1 MSALRTDYLAKD
13 MEVIFAA
20 PPAAELTGDLSL
32 HLSSGELSEI
42 VSEIKGVSFSAYL
55 QLWIKAYESV
65 GQRGRFLW
73 QWCLKG
79 VRLTTLPSVA
89 PDFRDHVVETKMLG
103 IFFCTLIDDIADREQ
118 DREMLEMAISAASEN
133 WAVERLELWKGR
145 RRAYLEMIS
154 GLWNELWTRC
164 KTYPRFLDFEQL
176 LKFDHDQVMI
186 AMRYA
191 LLANQ
196 CPGLLNV
203 VEHDLYQPNNMQM
216 IFMATVDLCASPNF
230 NQDELGVI
238 REVFWHAQRMGRI
251 GNMITTWEREVL
263 DRDFTSGIF
272 AFAVH
277 RGILSADDL
286 RNLPAHEIMGVLE
299 SAECQEYF
307 IGEWKYHRDQVA
319 RKIQKVQSVDLKP
332 YLTAFEEM
340 IKLHLGS
347 RGLM

>member
-1 MSALRTDYLAKD
+1 MSALRTDYLAPD
-13 MEVIFAA
+13 TEVALIEAGSE
-20 PPAAELTGDLSL
+20 AELSL
-32 HLSSGELSEI
+32 DISAHELSDI
-42 VSEIKGVSFSAYL
+42 VAEIKKVSFGPYL
-55 QLWIKAYESV
+55 QEWIQSYESV

-79 VRLTTLPSVA
+79 VRMITLPSVQ
-89 PDFRDHVVETKMLG
+89 PELREHVIETKMLS
-103 IFFCTLIDDIADREQ
+103 IFFGTLIDDIADREQ
-118 DREMLEMAISAASEN
+118 DREMLQMAIGAASEY
-133 WAVERLELWKGR
+133 WPVERLELWNGR

-164 KTYPRFLDFEQL
+164 KSYPRFEAFEQL
-176 LKFDHDQVMI
+176 LKFDNDQI
-186 AMRYA
+186 LNAMRYA

-196 CPGLLNV
+196 CPGMLNV
-203 VEHDLYQPNNMQM
+203 VEHDLYQPNNMQVV
-216 IFMATVDLCASPNF
+216 FMATLDLCASPAF
-230 NQDELGVI
+230 NQDELGVA

-277 RGILSADDL
+277 RGILSAGDL
-286 RNLPAHEIMGVLE
+286 RDLPAHEIMTLLE
-299 SAECQEYF
+299 THDCQEHF
-307 IGEWKYHRDQVA
+307 IREWKYHRNQMKRKVLQV
-319 RKIQKVQSVDLKP
+319 KSIDLMP
-332 YLTAFEEM
+332 YLSAFEAL

>member
-1 MSALRTDYLAKD
+1 MDYLPKD
-13 MEVIFAA
+13 MDVIIAA
-20 PPAAELTGDLSL
+20 PSAADSGADLSL
-32 HLSSGELSEI
+32 QLAPEELSEI
-42 VSEIKGVSFSAYL
+42 VREIKAVKFSAYL
-55 QLWIKAYESV
+55 QQWIESYETV

-89 PDFRDHVVETKMLG
+89 PEFREHVVETKMLG
-103 IFFCTLIDDIADREQ
+103 IMFCTLIDDIADREQ
-118 DREMLEMAISAASEN
+118 DGEMLQMAIAAGSDN
-133 WAVERLELWKGR
+133 WAVERLELWNGR
-145 RRAYLEMIS
+145 RRAYLEMIY
-154 GLWNELWTRC
+154 GLWNELWSRC
-164 KTYPRFLDFEQL
+164 QSYPRFSVFESL
-176 LKFDHDQVMI
+176 LKFDNEQVMI

-203 VEHDLYQPNNMQM
+203 IEHDLYQPNNMQM
-216 IFMATVDLCASPNF
+216 IFMATVDLCASPDF
-230 NQDELGVI
+230 DQDELGI
-238 REVFWHAQRMGRI
+238 AREVFWHAQRMGRI

-277 RGILSADDL
+277 RGILTAADL
-286 RNLPAHEIMGVLE
+286 RNLPAHEIMGLLE
-299 SAECQEYF
+299 SAACQDHF
-307 IGEWKYHRDQVA
+307 INEWKEHRNQVA
-319 RKIQKVQSVDLKP
+319 RKLERVKSIDLRP
-332 YLTAFEEM
+332 YLNAFEEM

>member
-1 MSALRTDYLAKD
+1 MSVLRTDYLLERGT
-13 MEVIFAA
+13 EVGLIDGEVT
-20 PPAAELTGDLSL
+20 PSGGLSL
-32 HLSSGELSEI
+32 VLSPGELAEI
-42 VSEIKGVSFSAYL
+42 VTEIKQVKFSPYL
-55 QLWIKAYESV
+55 QHWIKSYETV

-79 VRLTTLPSVA
+79 VRMTTLSSVDA
-89 PDFRDHVVETKMLG
+89 EFHDHVVETKMLG
-103 IFFCTLIDDIADREQ
+103 ILFCTLIDDIADREQ
-118 DREMLEMAISAASEN
+118 DSEMLEMAIAASSDN
-133 WAVERLELWKGR
+133 WLTERLELWNGR

-154 GLWNELWTRC
+154 GLWKELWSRC
-164 KTYPRFLDFEQL
+164 ASYPRFRDFEAL
-176 LKFDHDQVMI
+176 LKFDNEQVMV

-216 IFMATVDLCASPNF
+216 IFMATVDLCASRQF
-230 NQDELGVI
+230 NQDELGTV

-272 AFAVH
+272 AFALHKGV
-277 RGILSADDL
+277 LSAADL
-286 RNLPAHEIMGVLE
+286 RELPAHEIMGRLE
-299 SAECQEYF
+299 SAECQEHF
-307 IGEWKYHRDQVA
+307 VGEWNYHRDQVA
-319 RKIQKVQSVDLKP
+319 RKIQKVHSIDLAP
-332 YLTAFEEM
+332 YLRAFEEM

>member
-1 MSALRTDYLAKD
+1 MDYLTKD
-13 MEVIFAA
+13 MDVVAA
-20 PPAAELTGDLSL
+20 VPPLAELKGDLSL
-32 HLSSGELSEI
+32 QLSAEELSEI
-42 VSEIKGVSFSAYL
+42 VREIKSVKFSAYL
-55 QLWIKAYESV
+55 QQWIESYETV

-79 VRLTTLPSVA
+79 VRMTTLPSVS
-89 PDFRDHVVETKMLG
+89 PELREHVVETKMLG

-118 DREMLEMAISAASEN
+118 DGEMLQMAIMAGSDS
-133 WAVERLELWKGR
+133 WPVERLELWNGR
-145 RRAYLEMIS
+145 RRAYLEMIYR
-154 GLWNELWTRC
+154 LWNEIWDRC
-164 KTYPRFLDFEQL
+164 KTYPRFNDFEQL
-176 LKFDHDQVMI
+176 LKFDNDQVMI

-203 VEHDLYQPNNMQM
+203 IEHDLYQPNNMQM
-216 IFMATVDLCASPNF
+216 IFMASVDLCASPDF
-230 NQDELGVI
+230 NTDELGIV

-272 AFAVH
+272 AYAVH
-277 RGILSADDL
+277 SGILSADDL
-286 RNLPAHEIMGVLE
+286 RNLPAHEIMALLE
-299 SAECQEYF
+299 TAACQEHF
-307 IGEWKYHRDQVA
+307 IEEWNQHRRQMA
-319 RKIQKVQSVDLKP
+319 FKLEKVRSIDLVP
-332 YLTAFEEM
+332 YLNAFEAM

>member
-1 MSALRTDYLAKD
+1 MSVLRTDYLKD
-13 MEVIFAA
+13 TDVMV
-20 PPAAELTGDLSL
+20 AEFPSSDLSPSL
-32 HLSSGELSEI
+32 EISPRELAEI
-42 VSEIKGVSFSAYL
+42 VSEIKEVKFSPYL
-55 QLWIKAYESV
+55 QEWIKSYESV

-79 VRLTTLPSVA
+79 VRMTTLPSVH
-89 PDFRDHVVETKMLG
+89 PDLREHVVETKMLG

-118 DREMLEMAISAASEN
+118 DREMLEMAIGAAADN
-133 WAVERLELWKGR
+133 WPVERLELWKGR
-145 RRAYLEMIS
+145 RRSYLEMVS
-154 GLWNELWTRC
+154 GLWDALWTRC
-164 KTYPRFLDFEQL
+164 KTYPRFADFEQL
-176 LKFDHDQVMI
+176 LRFDNEQVMV

-191 LLANQ
+191 LLSNQ

-216 IFMATVDLCASPNF
+216 IFMATVDLCASPDF
-230 NQDELGVI
+230 DTDELGVV

-272 AFAVH
+272 AYAVH
-277 RGILSADDL
+277 RGVISASDL
-286 RNLPAHEIMGVLE
+286 RNLPAHEIMALLE
-299 SAECQEYF
+299 SAECQDHF
-307 IGEWKYHRDQVA
+307 IGEWRYHRNQVA
-319 RKIQKVQSVDLKP
+319 SKIRKVRSVDLRP
-332 YLTAFEEM
+332 YLNAFEEL